1 VDAQRDAAVNEHEFL
16 LDVLKGNH
24 EAAAFCESLGAISQA
39 WDDLID
45 TGDAAGMNGAMTAAL
60 VSLPANPF
68 YREHFTHLQPLVQ
81 ASIID
86 WLTANELERGSPHD
100 KTLAFVLRDSLTA
113 VVIQCAAIVGGLPWA
128 IANAPRIRR
137 AMQQEPLSHYLKG
150 LEP

>member
-1 VDAQRDAAVNEHEFL
+1 MTEREFL
-16 LDVLKGNH
+16 LDVLKGNP
-24 EAAAFCESLGAISQA
+24 EAVEFCQTLGTISQA
-39 WDDLID
+39 WDDAIDAGITSGISGAFVGALI
-45 TGDAAGMNGAMTAAL
+45 T
-60 VSLPANPF
+60 LPANAF
-68 YREHFTHLQPLVQ
+68 YREHIAQLQPLIQ